1 MKHYYASPRIIYTWN
16 DASISCQSVGMQL
29 AYIECNEEL
38 DNFDQ
43 MAIRNNKLFRS
54 PVFIDGKNLTEN
66 QEPEW
71 CFEYA
76 IYRRKNSMN
85 QISCNGDERSFVCED
100 VEVADSF
107 DDSHQEKQI
116 QRTSLDVKGTFFS
129 HVGDYGN
136 RTNF

>member
-1 MKHYYASPRIIYTWN
+1 MQMANIESN
-16 DASISCQSVGMQL
+16 D
-29 AYIECNEEL
+29 EL
-38 DNFDQ
+38 NNFDEL
-43 MAIRNNKLFRS
+43 AIRNNKLFRS

-76 IYRRKNSMN
+76 IYRRKNDMKHV
-85 QISCNGDERSFVCED
+85 SCNYDERSFVCED

-107 DDSHQEKQI
+107 DDSHQEKEI
-116 QRTSLDVKGTFFS
+116 QRKSLDVKATFFS

-136 RTNF
+136 RANS